1 MIINELLKKYD
12 AKFTLDSNGEGN
24 EINPNILKNAKVMKN
39 DKNEFILHEDSD
51 GLFELIVRP
60 PNTIIYNYYDHDGEL
75 YMSHEY
81 SDTIGIGN

>member
-1 MIINELLKKYD
+1 MIIDDLLKQYK
-12 AKFTLDSNGEGN
+12 AKFTLEMNGEN
-24 EINPNILKNAKVMKN
+24 EINPNILKNAKVIRN
-39 DKNEFILHEDSD
+39 DNNSFILHEEDEE